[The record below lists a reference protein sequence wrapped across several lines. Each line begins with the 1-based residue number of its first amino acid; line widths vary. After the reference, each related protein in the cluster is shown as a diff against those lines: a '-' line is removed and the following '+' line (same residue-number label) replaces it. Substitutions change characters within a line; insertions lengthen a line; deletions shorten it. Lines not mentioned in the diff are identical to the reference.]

1 MIIYNVTTMVSH
13 AVHDQWLAWMK
24 EEHLPEIMA
33 TGLFERNQFMRLM
46 DVDEQQGITYA
57 VQFFASTIEN
67 YDSYI
72 SNHAPALRLKGTEK
86 WGDQVV
92 GFRTLMKIV
101 H

>member
-1 MIIYNVTTMVSH
+1 MVSH
-13 AVHDQWLAWMK
+13 AVHDQWLLWMK

-33 TGLFERNQFMRLM
+33 TGLFERNQFMRLL
-46 DVDEQQGITYA
+46 DIEEEQGITYA
-57 VQFFASTIEN
+57 VQFFTSTKEN
-67 YDSYI
+67 YDTYI

>member
-13 AVHDQWLAWMK
+13 AVHDQWLLWMK

-33 TGLFERNQFMRLM
+33 TGLFERNQFMRLL
-46 DVDEQQGITYA
+46 DIEEEQGITYA
-57 VQFFASTIEN
+57 VQFFASTKEN
-67 YDSYI
+67 YDTYI

>member
-13 AVHDQWLAWMK
+13 PVHDQWLKWMK
-24 EEHLPEIMA
+24 EEHLPEIMS
-33 TGLFERNQFMRLM
+33 TGLFQRNQFMRLM

-57 VQFFASTIEN
+57 VQFFASTIEDYN
-67 YDSYI
+67 TYI

-92 GFRTLMKIV
+92 GFRTLMEIV
-101 H
+101 Y

>member
-13 AVHDQWLAWMK
+13 AVHDQWLTWMK

-57 VQFFASTIEN
+57 VQFFASTKEN
-67 YDSYI
+67 YDSYL

>member
-13 AVHDQWLAWMK
+13 AVHDQWLLWMK

-33 TGLFERNQFMRLM
+33 TGLFERNQFMRLL
-46 DVDEQQGITYA
+46 DIEEEQGITYA
-57 VQFFASTIEN
+57 VQFFTSTKEN
-67 YDSYI
+67 YDTYI

>member
-1 MIIYNVTTMVSH
+1 MIIYNVTTMVSN

-57 VQFFASTIEN
+57 VQFFASTKEN

>member
-1 MIIYNVTTMVSH
+1 MVSH
-13 AVHDQWLAWMK
+13 AVHDQWLLWMK

-33 TGLFERNQFMRLM
+33 TGLFERNQFMRLL
-46 DVDEQQGITYA
+46 DIEEEQGITYA
-57 VQFFASTIEN
+57 VQFFASTKEN
-67 YDSYI
+67 YDTYI

>member
-57 VQFFASTIEN
+57 VQFFASTKEN